1 MSSFAVLPDLA
12 MVTKG
17 RELVSVLRL
26 GTLGYGAALAVQNKL
41 VARIQAGEGGSS
53 LVVVQHPPVYTT
65 GMRTKEYSEEEER
78 RLRGLGADFVRTNR
92 GGLITFHGPGQLVAY
107 PIMNLRRFAPET
119 AARKA
124 MLGMKWYVNSLE
136 QMVIDLCE
144 DFGIKAARS
153 PHTGIMSTQSTHYI
167 YKFKYFL
174 STINFKCKKYF
185 LKI

>member
-1 MSSFAVLPDLA
+1 

-65 GMRTKEYSEEEER
+65 GMRTKEYSEEEEQ

-136 QMVIDLCE
+136 QMVIDLCG
-144 DFGIKAARS
+144 DYGIKAARS
-153 PHTGIMSTQSTHYI
+153 PHTGIMFAHLQNTQSIYSTHLH

-174 STINFKCKKYF
+174 STINFKRKKYF

>member
-1 MSSFAVLPDLA
+1 

-26 GTLGYGAALAVQNKL
+26 GTLGYAAALALQNKL

-65 GMRTKEYSEEEER
+65 GMRTKDYSEEEER

-92 GGLITFHGPGQLVAY
+92 GGLITFHWPGQLVAY

-124 MLGMKWYVNSLE
+124 MLGMKWYVNNLE

-153 PHTGIMSTQSTHYI
+153 PHTGIMSAHLHNTQSTHYI